1 MSHFVSVVN
10 MAISPFDLEIRSTV
24 HQATKTRVYALVN
37 TTSDAFTQ
45 LATTYTADEI
55 AYVKRLLD
63 AMFETNNT
71 RREESMVISSMKAVQ
86 LGKVTSS
93 SSNSGGRRD
102 SQAATGGRAQSLGLR
117 EAEQMLGKLVE
128 EGWFE
133 KSAKENYS
141 LSPRGLM
148 ELRGWLVAT
157 YNDDDDDEQD
167 SNAHPRARGGKI
179 KLCFACG
186 DIITMVRLSSRLPF
200 SPESGFD
207 QSVYLGPT
215 VFESYMSGASA

>member
-10 MAISPFDLEIRSTV
+10 MAISPFDFEIRSTV
-24 HQATKTRVYALVN
+24 HQSTKTRVYALVN

-45 LATTYTADEI
+45 LATTYSADEI

-86 LGKVTSS
+86 LAKVASS
-93 SSNSGGRRD
+93 SSNAANRRD
-102 SQAATGGRAQSLGLR
+102 SQPGTGGRAQSLGLR
-117 EAEQMLGKLVE
+117 EAEQMLAKLVD

-133 KSAKENYS
+133 KTAKGNYT

-157 YNDDDDDEQD
+157 YNDDDDEEQD

-186 DIITMVRLSSRLPF
+186 DIITMVRLPPQIISFAR
-200 SPESGFD
+200 
-207 QSVYLGPT
+207 VRY
-215 VFESYMSGASA
+215 